1 MAGSKSRQFG
11 TVRRLPSGRYQ
22 ARYRGPDSQ
31 LRSAPHTFI
40 RKADATRWLTVK
52 EAEIRRGD
60 WIDPAAAR
68 TPFADFAEAWVE
80 ERPNL
85 RPKTRELYRYLLRAH
100 TLPAFGSYTVS
111 AITEADV
118 RRWRRG
124 LVSADISEVTAAKA
138 YRLLKAVMNT
148 ALDDGLIRRN
158 PCRFKGAGQ
167 EVSPERP
174 VLTIAQVY
182 RLAGA
187 VDERYRA
194 LILLAAFGSLRWGEV
209 TALRRGD
216 IDIGSGA
223 VRVERQLVEAR
234 GGGFAFTAPKS
245 AAGKRIVYVP
255 ATIAGELRS
264 HLDQFTGKAADALVF
279 TGIRGKPIRHSHFR
293 QRVWRP
299 AADALGMTGVHVHD
313 LRHMGNIL
321 SAAAGASLRELMDR
335 MGHASTRAALIYLHG
350 SDERQQKIASNLD
363 ALAQQELAESN
374 RKRRGGSPRG
384 TSVARNS

>member
-1 MAGSKSRQFG
+1 MAETKSRQFG
-11 TVRRLPSGRYQ
+11 TVRKLPSGRYQ

-40 RKADATRWLTVK
+40 RKTDATRWLTFK

-60 WIDPAAAR
+60 WVDPAAAR
-68 TPFADFAEAWVE
+68 TPFADFAAAWVE

-100 TLPAFGSYTVS
+100 ILPAFGTYAVS
-111 AITEADV
+111 AIAEADI

-124 LVSADISEVTAAKA
+124 LVSANISEVTAAKA
-138 YRLLKAVMNT
+138 YRLLKAVMYT

-158 PCRFKGAGQ
+158 PCRIKGAGQ

-182 RLAGA
+182 QVASA
-187 VDERYRA
+187 VDQRYQA

-209 TALRRGD
+209 TALRRSD
-216 IDIGSGA
+216 IDVESGA

-234 GGGFAFTAPKS
+234 GGGFTFTAPKS
-245 AAGKRIVYVP
+245 AAGKRTVYVP

-264 HLDQFTGKAADALVF
+264 HLDQFTGKATDALVF
-279 TGIRGKPIRHSHFR
+279 TGTRGKPIRHSHFR

-350 SDERQQKIASNLD
+350 SDERQRKIASNLD
-363 ALAQQELAESN
+363 VLAQQELAESN
-374 RKRRGGSPRG
+374 RKRQGRSPRG